1 MTHAAQIGTICALSL
16 VALGVGCSTSH
27 PSYTYTSTPQDS
39 TRYADTSSQRS
50 QSYASEA
57 STNLSGDT
65 VIPLYEESVAVGTRE
80 VDAGSVR
87 LRKRVTTE
95 TVNQPVQLRRETLV
109 IDREPASG
117 QSSQAASSSAPGQA
131 FQENETVI
139 NLKREEPVVEKR
151 VIQSGRIVVQKKA
164 QPQQQTVQQQIRR
177 EDIQV
182 EKIGNP
188 ENVIISENLRSRT
201 EATGATGS
209 AAGSTQG
216 AGTNNTST
224 NSPSNAPYP
233 PDAR

>member
-1 MTHAAQIGTICALSL
+1 MTNAAKIGTICALSL

-27 PSYTYTSTPQDS
+27 PSYTYTSTTQDS

-57 STNLSGDT
+57 STNLSRDT
-65 VIPLYEESVAVGTRE
+65 VIRCYEESVVVGTRE

-139 NLKREEPVVEKR
+139 NLKR
-151 VIQSGRIVVQKKA
+151 
-164 QPQQQTVQQQIRR
+164 
-177 EDIQV
+177 
-182 EKIGNP
+182 
-188 ENVIISENLRSRT
+188 
-201 EATGATGS
+201 
-209 AAGSTQG
+209 
-216 AGTNNTST
+216 
-224 NSPSNAPYP
+224 
-233 PDAR
+233 